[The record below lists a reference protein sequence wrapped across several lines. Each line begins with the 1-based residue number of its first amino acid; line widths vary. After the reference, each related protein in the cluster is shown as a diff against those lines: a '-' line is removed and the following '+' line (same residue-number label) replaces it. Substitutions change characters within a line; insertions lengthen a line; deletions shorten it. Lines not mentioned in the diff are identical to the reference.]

1 MSNKNTISDCLEKSV
16 KYMNT
21 LIMKRLCF
29 IILSCLCI
37 FENSNG
43 MLGDAMSMDHQSK
56 KTPTVSEPIK
66 QMGLYEAIENRRIVR
81 DFQNKVVPP
90 EVLKRIIDAGLKAP
104 TYDHL
109 RNWELVVLQEKKDKE
124 NSSIYQKSD
133 SGTA

>member
-1 MSNKNTISDCLEKSV
+1 MSSKNTISDCLEKSV